1 MSGQRILVVDDDLH
15 IRRLLQATLIRG
27 GYVPI
32 EATTA
37 AEALEQAKAANPDAI
52 LLDLGLPD
60 RDGLEIV
67 PLLKKLSQAPILVVS
82 ARDATDQKVAAL
94 DLGADDYVTKPF
106 DSEEVLAR
114 LRASLRHSLIAQ
126 GASPTVRTHG
136 LSIDLT
142 NREIRRDEAEVHL
155 TRKEFEVLRQLA
167 LSPGRVVTHQRILE
181 AAWPYDHDKRV
192 DYLRIVVRN
201 LRQKLEPDPSRPS
214 IIVNELGVGYR
225 LMPDAE
231 KPA

>member
-1 MSGQRILVVDDDLH
+1 MTGLRILVVDDDLH
-15 IRRLLQATLIRG
+15 IRRLLQSTLVRG
-27 GYVPI
+27 GYQPI

-37 AEALEQAKAANPDAI
+37 AEALALAKSSNPDAI

-67 PLLKKLSQAPILVVS
+67 PLLKQLGQAPILVVS

-114 LRASLRHSLIAQ
+114 LRASLRHKLVAQ
-126 GASPTVRTHG
+126 GASPIVRTHG
-136 LSIDLT
+136 IAIDLT
-142 NREIRRDEAEVHL
+142 NRAITRGGEEIHL

-167 LSPGRVVTHQRILE
+167 MSPGRVVTHQRILE
-181 AAWPYDHDKRV
+181 AGWPYEHDRRV

-201 LRQKLEPDPSRPS
+201 LRQKLEPDPTRPA

-225 LMPDAE
+225 LMPD
-231 KPA
+231 PDRP